1 MKALRGLNFPEAIPV
16 QRFQDS
22 SVFADFLDGIPD
34 RDGRHDRLQNPGF
47 RDNPVNQI
55 RSYKRPGPIVD
66 EDEIHLGS
74 QSLQAGIYGI
84 LPFGPSRN
92 DAGNFCETEPLYQF
106 FRQLH
111 PISRG
116 SQDHDL
122 LDSAAGFE
130 LPESM
135 G

>member
-1 MKALRGLNFPEAIPV
+1 MRETFVKPN
-16 QRFQDS
+16 
-22 SVFADFLDGIPD
+22 
-34 RDGRHDRLQNPGF
+34 
-47 RDNPVNQI
+47 
-55 RSYKRPGPIVD
+55 RS
-66 EDEIHLGS
+66 
-74 QSLQAGIYGI
+74 
-84 LPFGPSRN
+84 
-92 DAGNFCETEPLYQF
+92 YQF

-122 LDSAAGFE
+122 PDSAAGFE